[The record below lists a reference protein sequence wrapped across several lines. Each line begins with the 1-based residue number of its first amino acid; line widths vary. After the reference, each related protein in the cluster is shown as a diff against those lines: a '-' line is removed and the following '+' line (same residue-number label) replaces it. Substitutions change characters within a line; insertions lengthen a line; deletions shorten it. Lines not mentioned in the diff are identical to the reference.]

1 MIFRFDPRN
10 VGDDMRRLLVIAFAV
25 LAGVGIASAQEV
37 YPARPISLVVPY
49 PPGGVTDTLARLI
62 ADRMKQSL
70 GQSLVVEN
78 VGGAGGS
85 IGIGRVARAT
95 PDGYTIAIGSSET
108 HVLNAVSLALPYD
121 VVADFEPVVQLPAYP
136 FLIVSTNAVPATTLK
151 DLVAWIK
158 ANPGKVTQG
167 TVGYGTIQHM
177 CGIIMQKQIGVTWQF
192 VPYRGGT
199 PAMQDLLSGQ
209 FNLMCTAT
217 GSFLPLV
224 RAHQIRAYAITTRT
238 RAASA
243 PDIPTA
249 DEAGLPGL
257 HLATWNAIWAPKGT
271 PRAVIDKLNAAA
283 VQAMADP
290 TFRQRMIELALE
302 MPPPDELTPE
312 ALAALQKAEI
322 EKWWPLMRA
331 AGITKQ

>member
-1 MIFRFDPRN
+1 
-10 VGDDMRRLLVIAFAV
+10 
-25 LAGVGIASAQEV
+25 
-37 YPARPISLVVPY
+37 
-49 PPGGVTDTLARLI
+49 
-62 ADRMKQSL
+62 MKTIL
-70 GQSLVVEN
+70 GQTIVIEN
-78 VGGAGGS
+78 VAGAGGS
-85 IGIGRVARAT
+85 IGNGRIARGT
-95 PDGYTIAIGSSET
+95 PDGYSIVLGSSET
-108 HVLNAVSLALPYD
+108 HVLNAVSLSLPYD
-121 VVADFEPVVQLPAYP
+121 VVTDFEPIVQLPAYP
-136 FLIVSTNAVPATTLK
+136 FLIVSPNTVPASTLK
-151 DLVAWIK
+151 ELVAWIK

-177 CGIIMQKQIGVTWQF
+177 CGVIMQKALGVSWQL

-224 RAHQIRAYAITTRT
+224 RSKQIRAYAITMGT
-238 RAASA
+238 RAESA

-257 HLATWNAIWAPKGT
+257 HLLTWNALYAPKGT
-271 PRAVIDKLNAAA
+271 PRAIIDKLNAAA

-290 TFRQRMIELALE
+290 GFKKRMIDLALE
-302 MPPPDELTPE
+302 MPPADELTPE
-312 ALAALQKAEI
+312 ALAALQKRDI
-322 EKWWPLMRA
+322 ETWWPLMKA